1 MANFDPHVTPYPPVT
16 LYPQVT
22 SARRL
27 VDLPSSWQPALS
39 EQIMDQA
46 APLGVLWTFGASPLG
61 VSVMTSP
68 ARAGLPVHPWRLVA
82 TGIVLVCASAT
93 VAAAPVQAASLAPAA
108 APTPA
113 QRLTAP
119 ATSPTAE
126 APDRDWNQQRDS
138 LQRPAGQLVTEAR
151 ESGGLRFTVT
161 RDVAGRLAVETRSA
175 PDPTTAQALV
185 AQAQRS
191 PDVLSVEPDTRN
203 MHAFGSPAATP
214 ATAATTT
221 TAATNDPQ
229 RTGQWA
235 LTRLKAEQVW
245 TSTQAAGMKIAVID
259 TGVGQHEDLANSRI
273 LPGIDLSGAAGN
285 GRNDGNGH
293 GTHCAGI
300 IGATL
305 NNSVGIAGLA
315 PAVSIIPVKVLDDNG
330 SGYDSAVAQG
340 ITWAT
345 DHGANV
351 ISLSLGGP
359 DYTEA
364 LDVATQYAISHGVVV
379 IAAAGNER
387 ETGSPV
393 EYPGALSGV
402 VAVAATDQ
410 NDSYGSFSNAGSY
423 VDLSAPGVGILSTLP
438 GNQYAS
444 WSGTSMATPYVAAAA
459 ALVQARA
466 TAGLGSL
473 AVPELTGI
481 LTGTADDLG
490 PPGRDNDYGFGLVD
504 PLAAVAAVAGPT
516 PELTDAGN
524 SLAAAT
530 ALPPELVV
538 EQDLRSAD
546 DVDFW
551 SFDVSVPSRV
561 NVSLTNLPAD
571 YDLDLFNA
579 AGVRI
584 GSSQSPGTTPE
595 TLSLDLPVGHYVAQ
609 IYPFSTPIAGSPYRL
624 TVTRTA
630 TLSVPGPVV
639 IAPAVSFPGVGQA
652 RVSWAAPSAGVGGP
666 ATGYLVAVSAAN
678 SSTSFGPWTTTAGT
692 THTFTG
698 LVRGASYRFRVVAAN
713 TAGRSTV
720 VTGAFR
726 QATTTSV
733 VRSPRVAAWPAPGR
747 ATITWQAPL
756 YVGGTPVVRYLIQ
769 VSAANSTTRFGAW
782 QPVTTTSRTLIG
794 LLRNANYQVRLIAVN
809 SQGNSAP
816 VTLAFR
822 QGR

>member
-1 MANFDPHVTPYPPVT
+1 M
-16 LYPQVT
+16 
-22 SARRL
+22 
-27 VDLPSSWQPALS
+27 
-39 EQIMDQA
+39 
-46 APLGVLWTFGASPLG
+46 
-61 VSVMTSP
+61 
-68 ARAGLPVHPWRLVA
+68 
-82 TGIVLVCASAT
+82 
-93 VAAAPVQAASLAPAA
+93 
-108 APTPA
+108 
-113 QRLTAP
+113 
-119 ATSPTAE
+119 
-126 APDRDWNQQRDS
+126 
-138 LQRPAGQLVTEAR
+138 
-151 ESGGLRFTVT
+151 
-161 RDVAGRLAVETRSA
+161 
-175 PDPTTAQALV
+175 
-185 AQAQRS
+185 
-191 PDVLSVEPDTRN
+191 
-203 MHAFGSPAATP
+203 
-214 ATAATTT
+214 
-221 TAATNDPQ
+221 
-229 RTGQWA
+229 
-235 LTRLKAEQVW
+235 
-245 TSTQAAGMKIAVID
+245 
-259 TGVGQHEDLANSRI
+259 
-273 LPGIDLSGAAGN
+273 
-285 GRNDGNGH
+285 
-293 GTHCAGI
+293 
-300 IGATL
+300 
-305 NNSVGIAGLA
+305 
-315 PAVSIIPVKVLDDNG
+315 
-330 SGYDSAVAQG
+330 
-340 ITWAT
+340 
-345 DHGANV
+345 
-351 ISLSLGGP
+351 
-359 DYTEA
+359 
-364 LDVATQYAISHGVVV
+364 
-379 IAAAGNER
+379 
-387 ETGSPV
+387 

-423 VDLSAPGVGILSTLP
+423 VDLSAPGVGVCDPARQSVRIVERHVD
-438 GNQYAS
+438 GH
-444 WSGTSMATPYVAAAA
+444 PYVAAAA

-490 PPGRDNDYGFGLVD
+490 PPGRDDNYGFGLVD

-516 PELTDAGN
+516 PDRRRELVGGGHRARRN
-524 SLAAAT
+524 SLSNRT
-530 ALPPELVV
+530 
-538 EQDLRSAD
+538 DLRSAD

-794 LLRNANYQVRLIAVN
+794 LLRNANYQVRLVRGGAA
-809 SQGNSAP
+809 QGNSAP